1 MTSDDPT
8 EMVRERMWVERP
20 AGTRLS
26 QSRTSGGY
34 SPLVRG
40 DATHHLETHVT
51 LYPDTADDEDDG
63 EGEGERESSGTALKV
78 LIGVAVGIA
87 GTLAVVKAAP
97 IVKRRLND
105 LRSKWRR
112 NSAKDTPEGQTAPT
126 DMSTWDGTAA
136 GFSHE
141 VDIALG
147 THSTSMTSAE
157 AQKRLLALMAAAAFI
172 ADQVRTLSHARIEDD
187 DAAPE
192 LRGALEKL
200 TATQVTDS
208 INRSLEADS
217 SLLDE
222 ETSAEFMEI
231 FGGGRFVEGR
241 YVPLRN
247 ERVRE
252 ALRLGG

>member
-51 LYPDTADDEDDG
+51 LYPDTADDED

-78 LIGVAVGIA
+78 AIGVAVGIA

-112 NSAKDTPEGQTAPT
+112 KSEKDTPGGQTTPT
-126 DMSTWDGTAA
+126 SVATWDGTAA
-136 GFSHE
+136 GFSRE
-141 VDIALG
+141 VDLALG
-147 THSTSMTSAE
+147 DHSTSMTSAE
-157 AQKRLLALMAAAAFI
+157 AQKRLLALLAAAAFV
-172 ADQVRTLSHARIEDD
+172 ADQVRTLNHARIEDH

-192 LRGALEKL
+192 LRNALEKL

-208 INRSLEADS
+208 VNRALEADS

-222 ETSAEFMEI
+222 EASAEFMEI

-252 ALRLGG
+252 ALRLGC

>member
-63 EGEGERESSGTALKV
+63 EGERESSETALKV
-78 LIGVAVGIA
+78 AIGVAVGIA

-97 IVKRRLND
+97 VVKRRLND

-112 NSAKDTPEGQTAPT
+112 NSAKETPEDQTTPT
-126 DMSTWDGTAA
+126 GMSTWDGTAA

-147 THSTSMTSAE
+147 THSSGMTSAE
-157 AQKRLLALMAAAAFI
+157 AQKRLLALLAAAAFI

-192 LRGALEKL
+192 LRNALEKL

-208 INRSLEADS
+208 INRALEADS

-222 ETSAEFMEI
+222 EASAEFMEI

-247 ERVRE
+247 KRVRE
-252 ALRLGG
+252 VLRVGG

>member
-26 QSRTSGGY
+26 QSRTSAGY

-63 EGEGERESSGTALKV
+63 EGERESSGTALKV
-78 LIGVAVGIA
+78 AIGVAVGIA

-97 IVKRRLND
+97 IVRRRLND

-112 NSAKDTPEGQTAPT
+112 NSEKVTTEGQTAPT

-147 THSTSMTSAE
+147 DHSASMTSAE
-157 AQKRLLALMAAAAFI
+157 AQKRLLALLAAAAFI

-192 LRGALEKL
+192 LRSALEKL

-208 INRSLEADS
+208 INRALEADS

-222 ETSAEFMEI
+222 EASAEYMRI

-252 ALRLGG
+252 VLRVGG

>member
-26 QSRTSGGY
+26 QSRTPGGY

-40 DATHHLETHVT
+40 DATRHLETHVT
-51 LYPDTADDEDDG
+51 LYPDTADGED
-63 EGEGERESSGTALKV
+63 EGERESSGTVLKV
-78 LIGVAVGIA
+78 AIGVAVGIA

-112 NSAKDTPEGQTAPT
+112 NSEKDTPEGQTAPT
-126 DMSTWDGTAA
+126 DLSTWDGTAA

-147 THSTSMTSAE
+147 DHSTSMTSAE
-157 AQKRLLALMAAAAFI
+157 AQKRLLALLAAAAFI
-172 ADQVRTLSHARIEDD
+172 ADQVRTLSHARIEED

-192 LRGALEKL
+192 LRSALEKL

-208 INRSLEADS
+208 INRALEADS

-222 ETSAEFMEI
+222 EASAAFMEI

-241 YVPLRN
+241 YVPLRH

-252 ALRLGG
+252 ALRVGG